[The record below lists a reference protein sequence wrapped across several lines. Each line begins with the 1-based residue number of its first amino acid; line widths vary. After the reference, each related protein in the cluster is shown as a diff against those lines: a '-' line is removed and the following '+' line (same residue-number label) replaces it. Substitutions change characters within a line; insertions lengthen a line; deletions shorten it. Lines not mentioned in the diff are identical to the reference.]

1 LSFKF
6 KVLSCLAASTEIG
19 AETEVVL
26 RKGKI
31 MTNTSTVKPAAFGFS
46 TVPDSQILESEQTYG
61 AHHYGRVELVVR
73 KAEGCWLTDQD
84 GNKYLDCLA
93 AYSAANQGHHHPKI
107 VQALKDALDGNYG
120 SVISNVVYTD
130 SLGLF
135 LKKIS
140 LLVPQLGTR
149 WGANGNKTLPKN
161 GGVESVETAVK
172 LARCYGYKSKGIPD
186 GKQEII
192 VCGNNFHGRT
202 ITAVSFS
209 STDKYKEGFGPLTP
223 GFVCVDY
230 GDIEAIRKAVT
241 PNTCGILVE
250 PMQGEGGMYIPKEGF
265 LQGLRDLC
273 DEKDIMLVFDEVQ
286 VGLGRTGKMFC
297 FQHKNIVPDALILG
311 KAISGGL
318 APLSVLVT
326 NSKIMDMVFQPG
338 RDGSTFG
345 GYPLACVA
353 GIASLDVLIDEDLPG
368 RAAKYGPILQGK
380 IEAIAKKSKHVKE
393 VRGRGLF
400 IGIEVKNGDA
410 MHYCRKLLKLGVLA
424 NDSHGHTIRIS
435 PPLIISEQEID
446 YLVERLEKVLVD

>member
-1 LSFKF
+1 M
-6 KVLSCLAASTEIG
+6 A
-19 AETEVVL
+19 
-26 RKGKI
+26 
-31 MTNTSTVKPAAFGFS
+31 NTSAVKQAAFGFS
-46 TVPDSQILESEQTYG
+46 TVPDTQIIESEQTFG

-73 KAEGCWLTDQD
+73 KAQGCWLTDLH
-84 GNKYLDCLA
+84 GHKYFDCLA

-107 VQALKDALDGNYG
+107 VKAIKDALDGCYG
-120 SVISNVVYTD
+120 SVISNVIYTD
-130 SLGLF
+130 PLGLF

-140 LLVPQLGTR
+140 TLVPQLGTR
-149 WGANGNKTLPKN
+149 WGANGNKALPKN

-172 LARCYGYKSKGIPD
+172 LARCYGFKAKNIPD

-209 STDKYKEGFGPLTP
+209 SSDYYKEGFGPLTP
-223 GFVCVDY
+223 GFVSVDY
-230 GDIEAIRKAVT
+230 GDIEAVRKAVT

-250 PMQGEGGMYIPKEGF
+250 PMQGEGGMYIPRPGF
-265 LQGLRDLC
+265 LKGLRELC
-273 DEKDIMLVFDEVQ
+273 DKEDLMLVFDEIQ

-297 FQHKNIVPDALILG
+297 FQHDDIVPDALILG

-318 APLSVLVT
+318 TPLSVMVT
-326 NSKIMDMVFQPG
+326 NAKIMDMVFQPG

-353 GIASLDVLIDEDLPG
+353 GITALDVLVDEDLPG
-368 RAAKYGPILQGK
+368 RAAKYGPILQKK
-380 IEAIAKKSKHVKE
+380 IEAIARKSSHVKE
-393 VRGRGLF
+393 VRGCGLF
-400 IGIEVKNGDA
+400 IGIEVNNGDA
-410 MHYCRKLLKLGVLA
+410 MHYCRKLLQLGVLA

-435 PPLIISEQEID
+435 PPLIITEEEID